1 MPAFSPNDLS
11 DLTVFLTVL
20 RCRSFRKAADQF
32 DVTTSALSH
41 RIRRLEER
49 LGARLLN
56 RTSRSVAP
64 TAAGTAL
71 AEKIAAGLDLIKAGL
86 DDLRSFNEAS
96 LASLRQPSPDSACK
110 KPLFNVGKKKIAYEQ
125 CLKDSAAQQ
134 ADTLQQSGVQ
144 ALANANVAN
153 PQSFAT
159 ITPTVDAP
167 FLQTPAG
174 MATVAVLAV
183 AIAGGI
189 FYAVK
194 HAKKA

>member
-1 MPAFSPNDLS
+1 MEID
-11 DLTVFLTVL
+11 
-20 RCRSFRKAADQF
+20 
-32 DVTTSALSH
+32 
-41 RIRRLEER
+41 
-49 LGARLLN
+49 N
-56 RTSRSVAP
+56 RTSSVDNMHMISGYHN
-64 TAAGTAL
+64 AGGVNISTDNVNAVTQEL
-71 AEKIAAGLDLIKAGL
+71 
-86 DDLRSFNEAS
+86 SS
-96 LASLRQPSPDSACK
+96 LASLSQPSPDSACK